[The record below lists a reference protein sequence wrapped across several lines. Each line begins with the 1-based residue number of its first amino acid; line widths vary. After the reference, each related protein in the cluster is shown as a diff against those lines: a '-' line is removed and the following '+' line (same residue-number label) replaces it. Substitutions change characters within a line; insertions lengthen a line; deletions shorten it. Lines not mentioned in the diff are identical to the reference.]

1 MFKDVVRKIFKD
13 INMTLLHQNVDM
25 NMKEHCEYE
34 HPENLIEVMH
44 VLLNYENGDA
54 NLMS

>member
-1 MFKDVVRKIFKD
+1 
-13 INMTLLHQNVDM
+13 MTLLHQNVDV

-34 HPENLIEVMH
+34 RSENLIEVMH